1 MIFFVATPQFP
12 TVVIILL
19 VFLLCPI
26 SRFVVLTWLWRPIAW
41 RSIITS
47 VAGCWPSWQ
56 QLSNVTTLSVRISSL
71 NTPHHSRQRCAHFSN
86 KMFSTFTN
94 FIWGENQEEETG
106 ALEQTPGAREVED
119 WIVVGATP
127 NDLETKKEN
136 SANSSPTSPRSNS
149 KQKLKSL
156 MFGENSS
163 GRQSQWNSRSKTTG
177 WQNQQYKQNLN
188 FKTAGNRN
196 LKQC

>member
-1 MIFFVATPQFP
+1 MGVS
-12 TVVIILL
+12 VL
-19 VFLLCPI
+19 I
-26 SRFVVLTWLWRPIAW
+26 SPSAPY
-41 RSIITS
+41 ITHI
-47 VAGCWPSWQ
+47 
-56 QLSNVTTLSVRISSL
+56 T
-71 NTPHHSRQRCAHFSN
+71 N

-94 FIWGENQEEETG
+94 LIWGESQEEETG
-106 ALEQTPGAREVED
+106 SLEQAPGAREVED

-127 NDLETKKEN
+127 NDFQTKKEN
-136 SANSSPTSPRSNS
+136 SANSSPTSVRNNS

-163 GRQSQWNSRSKTTG
+163 SKLSQWNSKSKTAG

-196 LKQC
+196 LK